1 MNNENYI
8 NIISENQLED
18 GSVSFGIEMDWKTYN
33 DFLIK
38 ANEEK
43 ITIEEYMSKIIEEAV
58 KNKINGK

>member
-18 GSVSFGIEMDWKTYN
+18 GSVSFGIEMDGITYN
-33 DFLIK
+33 NFLIK

-43 ITIEEYMSKIIEEAV
+43 ITIEEYLSKIIQESVE
-58 KNKINGK
+58 NKINGK

>member
-8 NIISENQLED
+8 NIVSENQLEE
-18 GSVSFGIEMDWKTYN
+18 GSVSFGIEMDWMTYN
-33 DFLIK
+33 NFLIK

>member
-1 MNNENYI
+1 MNKEIFI
-8 NIISENQLED
+8 NIINEEQLED
-18 GSVSFGIEMDWKTYN
+18 GSISFGIEMDWATYN
-33 DFLIK
+33 NFLIK